1 MLTIKPVLSSLCMI
15 GLAIMFFSTN
25 TGLAQPPQG
34 RGFGPP
40 DSTRTTAMVDSL
52 AKKLSL
58 SKEQKDKVRK
68 VYLAAFNETRKAFA
82 NNSGD
87 FQAMRETR
95 MKINEKRDADV
106 KALLND
112 EQKKLYDKFLQE
124 QREQMQRRMGGWS
137 RPNN

>member
-1 MLTIKPVLSSLCMI
+1 MKSTKKFFNLMGVTVLAFTVFATSN
-15 GLAIMFFSTN
+15 A
-25 TGLAQPPQG
+25 LAQPPQG

-40 DSTRTTAMVDSL
+40 DSTRTAAMVDSL
-52 AKKLSL
+52 TKKLSL
-58 SKEQKDKVRK
+58 SKEQKEKVGK
-68 VYLAAFNETRKAFA
+68 VYFAAFNETRKAFA
-82 NNSGD
+82 NNNGD
-87 FQAMRETR
+87 FQTMRETR

-106 KALLND
+106 KTLLND